1 MVGWPVIGLLGK
13 LPRADHDG
21 GFGSLFY
28 GEKEGV
34 LCFGCWPCGTHH
46 PPRTAQPDALNI
58 KPHLSFIWAV

>member
-21 GFGSLFY
+21 GFWSLFY

-34 LCFGCWPCGTHH
+34 LCFGCWPCGMHR
-46 PPRTAQPDALNI
+46 PPRAPELDVLN
-58 KPHLSFIWAV
+58 KRPYFRHAWAV